1 MVATAVLEL
10 VDDGGLSL
18 DDTLAKFVTRVA
30 NGDQITVRHL
40 LSMSSGVWN
49 YTTGRTPVDTSR
61 WRRRRREPST
71 RTSI

>member
-10 VDDGGLSL
+10 VDDGALSL
-18 DDTLAKFVTRVA
+18 DDTLARFVTGVA

-49 YTTGRTPVDTSR
+49 YTTGRTPVDTFAMA
-61 WRRRRREPST
+61 PT
-71 RTSI
+71 TP